1 MENTHRIQIIV
12 WKVPIKHKNTVCVCV
27 CVYVAWLS
35 SPVHFF
41 LCLVGAN
48 SWQWILAP
56 TGCTA
61 VYLNSER
68 DAVKETVKLNN
79 SFKSCG
85 CTSCFFIMPLSE
97 IFESWHWAVRYFWLM
112 TAKMYCCPCSTTL
125 YCFYHSAVSLFTR
138 IINWRRY
145 QKLEHLVVSL

>member
-12 WKVPIKHKNTVCVCV
+12 WKVPIKHENTVCVLHDSVVLSISFCV
-27 CVYVAWLS
+27 LWGQIADS
-35 SPVHFF
+35 
-41 LCLVGAN
+41 GG
-48 SWQWILAP
+48 ILAP

-97 IFESWHWAVRYFWLM
+97 IFESWH
-112 TAKMYCCPCSTTL
+112 
-125 YCFYHSAVSLFTR
+125 
-138 IINWRRY
+138 
-145 QKLEHLVVSL
+145 